1 MSSPDERAPDGLYRA
16 SMSSSTAHPDET
28 RPAADGE
35 PDSAAPSAL
44 PEPIRIVLADD
55 HAVVRSGLRVL
66 LNADGRFQVIGE
78 AGDVSATLKAVRSL
92 RPRVLVLDLNF
103 GGDSSL
109 DAISQLRAEV
119 PETQIVVLTMQDDPG
134 FARVALRAGALGYV
148 LKDAADAE
156 LKDAVLLA
164 AAGETY
170 LNPRLGA
177 RLATESRDGPTRPDN
192 LSPREVEVL
201 TLIALG
207 HTNNEI
213 AASLTL
219 SVRTV
224 ESHRAH
230 IQQKIGLVSRADLV
244 AYARRRKLLS

>member
-1 MSSPDERAPDGLYRA
+1 VSSPDEGAPSTPYRA
-16 SMSSSTAHPDET
+16 FMSSRTVHRGPPQS
-28 RPAADGE
+28 RPRAG
-35 PDSAAPSAL
+35 PGSAAP
-44 PEPIRIVLADD
+44 PQPITIVLADD
-55 HAVVRSGLRVL
+55 HKVVRSGLRVL
-66 LNADGRFQVIGE
+66 LNSDARFRVVGE
-78 AGDVSATLKAVRSL
+78 AGDVNATLEAVRSL
-92 RPRVLVLDLNF
+92 RPRILVLDLNF

-109 DAISQLRAEV
+109 ESIPELRAEV
-119 PETQIVVLTMQDDPG
+119 PETQIVILTMQDDPG

-156 LKDAVLLA
+156 LTDAVLLA
-164 AAGETY
+164 AAGGTY

-177 RLATESRDGPTRPDN
+177 RLAQEPRDGPAGPDD

-230 IQQKIGLVSRADLV
+230 IQQKLGLVSRADLV
-244 AYARRRKLLS
+244 AHARRRKLLM